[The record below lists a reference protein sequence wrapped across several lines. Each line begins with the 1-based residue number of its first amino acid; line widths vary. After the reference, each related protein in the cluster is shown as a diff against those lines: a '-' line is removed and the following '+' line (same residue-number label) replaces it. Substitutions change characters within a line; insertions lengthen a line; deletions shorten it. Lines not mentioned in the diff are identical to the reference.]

1 MRTSVYVD
9 GFNLYF
15 GALRG
20 TPYRWLDVAKLC
32 GILLPKN
39 EINAIKYFTA
49 LVKPRP
55 YDQHQPIRQQT
66 YLRALK
72 TINNL
77 SVIYGHFLSH
87 EVMMPLAEST
97 GEKQKY
103 IKVIKTEEKGS
114 DVNIATHLLN
124 DAYQDRYDMAVVI
137 SNDSDLVEPIRIVI
151 TELKKGVG
159 VVNPHKH
166 PSRTLLK
173 HATFFKSIRR
183 NALAKSQFPDSLVD
197 EHGEIQKPDTW

>member
-1 MRTSVYVD
+1 M
-9 GFNLYF
+9 
-15 GALRG
+15 
-20 TPYRWLDVAKLC
+20 
-32 GILLPKN
+32 LPKN

-55 YDQHQPIRQQT
+55 YDERQPIRQQT

-72 TINNL
+72 TIKNL

-87 EVMMPLAEST
+87 EVMMPMAEST
-97 GEKQKY
+97 GDKQKY
-103 IKVIKTEEKGS
+103 IKVVKTEEKGS

-124 DAYQDRYDMAVVI
+124 DAYHNRYDMAVVV

-159 VVNPHKH
+159 IINPHKH
-166 PSRTLLK
+166 PSRTLLDQ
-173 HATFFKSIRR
+173 ATFFKSIRIS
-183 NALAKSQFPDSLVD
+183 ALAKSQFPTTLTDK
-197 EHGEIQKPDTW
+197 HGEFYKPESW

>member
-1 MRTSVYVD
+1 M
-9 GFNLYF
+9 
-15 GALRG
+15 
-20 TPYRWLDVAKLC
+20 
-32 GILLPKN
+32 LPKN

-55 YDQHQPIRQQT
+55 YDEHQPIRQKT

-72 TINNL
+72 TIKNL
-77 SVIYGHFLSH
+77 SIIYGHFLSH

-97 GEKQKY
+97 GDKQKY

-114 DVNIATHLLN
+114 DVNIATHLLS
-124 DAYQDRYDMAVVI
+124 DAYHDRYDMAVVI
-137 SNDSDLVEPIRIVI
+137 SNDSDLIEPIRIVI
-151 TELKKGVG
+151 AELKKGVG

-173 HATFFKSIRR
+173 HASFFKSIRPS
-183 NALAKSQFPDSLVD
+183 ALARSQFPAVLID
-197 EHGEIQKPDTW
+197 EHGEFYKPDSW

>member
-1 MRTSVYVD
+1 MRTNVYID

-15 GALRG
+15 GALKN
-20 TPYRWLDVAKLC
+20 TPYRWLDIAKLC
-32 GILLPKN
+32 TIILPKN
-39 EINAIKYFTA
+39 EIVAIKYFTA
-49 LVKPRP
+49 LVKPRY
-55 YDQHQPIRQQT
+55 YDEQQPIRQQT

-77 SVIYGHFLSH
+77 SIIYGHFLSH

-97 GEKQKY
+97 RDKQRY

-124 DAYQDRYDMAVVI
+124 DAYQNRYDMAVVI
-137 SNDSDLVEPIRIVI
+137 SNDSDLIEPIKIVI

-173 HATFFKSIRR
+173 HATFFKTIRP
-183 NALAKSQFPDSLVD
+183 NALAKSQFPASLVD
-197 EHGEIQKPDTW
+197 EHGDFHKPETW